1 MLFHQGRPDEQAI
14 LEGPQD
20 EATLRQYFAAFAPRE
35 ELLLEQA
42 KQALA
47 AEQSRCG
54 AQSSEQGPSP
64 RPERHDISLWL
75 AQAALDLNLLDEAQS
90 LLVAIPM
97 VAQDDHYQTLS
108 SRLSLAQQASDSPEL
123 RALELRHAEQ
133 PDDAAI
139 AQELAVLYS
148 QVGRQ
153 EEALA
158 LLFTILKRD
167 LAFGD
172 AKKIYLDVLATMGT
186 PGGTELPPQALQPAP
201 LIEWEIRTGMP
212 IGRHCLVQA
221 GGNAGNN
228 QISGKKWRIEMR
240 HFFRMDYFL

>member
-1 MLFHQGRPDEQAI
+1 
-14 LEGPQD
+14 
-20 EATLRQYFAAFAPRE
+20 
-35 ELLLEQA
+35 
-42 KQALA
+42 
-47 AEQSRCG
+47 
-54 AQSSEQGPSP
+54 
-64 RPERHDISLWL
+64 
-75 AQAALDLNLLDEAQS
+75 
-90 LLVAIPM
+90 M
-97 VAQDDHYQTLS
+97 VAQDDHYQTLE
-108 SRLSLAQQASDSPEL
+108 LPPLAQQASDSPEL

-172 AKKIYLDVLATMGT
+172 AKKITSTCWPPWRT

-201 LIEWEIRTGMP
+201 LIEWEIRTG
-212 IGRHCLVQA
+212 
-221 GGNAGNN
+221 NAD
-228 QISGKKWRIEMR
+228 QSALPCCSE
-240 HFFRMDYFL
+240 